1 MMVQMIS
8 LLRSIFR
15 CFPPFPGVYHHG
27 PPVVPRDSTGAAGRH
42 ENASEKAAEIAGKA
56 AAQAEL
62 DLNEA
67 KDDASEAEKVQF
79 HGSPPVEISMIL
91 VV

>member
-1 MMVQMIS
+1 MG
-8 LLRSIFR
+8 
-15 CFPPFPGVYHHG
+15 PPLFPGT
-27 PPVVPRDSTGAAGRH
+27 PRGDTPAAT
-42 ENASEKAAEIAGKA
+42 EKAAEIAGKA

-79 HGSPPVEISMIL
+79 HGSGPVEISMIL
-91 VV
+91 VVYAPEV